1 MATVTKKPVAFTI
14 EAPKQ
19 NPGGGEDVDSVRAAA
34 LTMRAKLMKFP
45 EATLV
50 ENQKIDGETSIVI
63 SVKPNAQIEMP
74 KSLDFMDFVKGKD
87 GDKLAEYKLK
97 SGGFRVFVKYLEA
110 KVAALSENTNVI
122 RPKSPIKWT
131 QKRKRATEPA
141 PGSPSKWP
149 VGGFKLPRSRL
160 QQVKK
165 PETFFISL
173 DAPEK
178 AAPKSKVKSVA
189 IKARPLLMSFPGAR
203 RVRYKKGG
211 SIVLYVKSVPT
222 ELPEVDYMKKDGNGY
237 VLEGFK
243 VELKAQSKLVKS
255 IKTKSKY
262 KGVTG
267 IKWTK
272 KSKPSVAPAPAPDSP
287 TEITGGPKLTADKAV
302 KFNPAFFVHVPIDQ
316 GADKG
321 IWLAKPEKK
330 SVKAGHSEGAP
341 CKCCDSHRT
350 TSFKHRR
357 DIMESIKG
365 ARRLTRFKEG
375 QEYGY
380 KLYIKSEVNQQFPD
394 ETKIMTKVKSKSD
407 KELAKYLLRAY
418 DYTVVVLEDK
428 HSVKSLKVSKR
439 KPGQVT
445 RLKAKMKVKPAIAP
459 KAAEGTQDLVW
470 PGEECKK
477 TKRE

>member
-1 MATVTKKPVAFTI
+1 MATVAAVTKKPVAFTI
-14 EAPKQ
+14 EAPKM

-63 SVKPNAQIEMP
+63 SVKPNSQIEMP
-74 KSLDFMDFVKGKD
+74 KSLDYMDFVKDKE

-97 SGGFRVFVKYLEA
+97 NGGFKVFVKYLEA

-131 QKRKRATEPA
+131 QKRKRDTQPA

-149 VGGFKLPRSRL
+149 VGGYKLPRSRL

-165 PETFFISL
+165 AETFFIPL
-173 DAPEK
+173 DAPAEK
-178 AAPKSKVKSVA
+178 AAAPKSKVKSVA
-189 IKARPLLMSFPGAR
+189 IKARPQLMRFPGAR

-211 SIVLYVKSVPT
+211 SIVLYVKSIPS
-222 ELPEVDYMKKDGNGY
+222 ELPEVEYMKKDGKGY
-237 VLEGFK
+237 ELEGFK
-243 VELKAQSKLVKS
+243 VELKAQSFLVKS
-255 IKTKSKY
+255 IKTKKKY

-267 IKWTK
+267 IKWAK
-272 KSKPSVAPAPAPDSP
+272 KTKPSAAPAPAPDTP

-302 KFNPAFFVHVPIDQ
+302 KFNPAFFTHVPIDQ

-321 IWLAKPEKK
+321 IWLAKPTVKK
-330 SVKAGHSEGAP
+330 SPKAVLKSNSYKLRKG
-341 CKCCDSHRT
+341 
-350 TSFKHRR
+350 
-357 DIMESIKG
+357 IMESIKG
-365 ARRLTRFKEG
+365 ARRLTCFKDGKEF
-375 QEYGY
+375 GY
-380 KLYIKSEVNQQFPD
+380 KLYIKSEINQDFPD
-394 ETKIMTKVKSKSD
+394 ETKVMTKVKGKSE
-407 KELAKYLLRAY
+407 KALAKYLLRAY
-418 DYTVVVLEDK
+418 AYTVVVLEDTY
-428 HSVKSLKVSKR
+428 SVKSLKVSKR

-459 KAAEGTQDLVW
+459 KAAEGVEDLVW
-470 PGEECKK
+470 PGEESKK
-477 TKRE
+477 TKRD